1 MGMIRSV
8 DLSGRMTSRELA
20 NGVTIERTFDAA
32 GREIVYTAQY
42 DAVGN
47 RLAVQEYD
55 GTLVTHGYY
64 R

>member
-1 MGMIRSV
+1 
-8 DLSGRMTSRELA
+8 MTSRELA